1 MAAAATALQTSVN
14 TQVGV
19 SIPSG
24 AADNSHLDVG
34 GGNWSTGAPAQQ
46 NPAVVEPRPDAPGG
60 LGFAS
65 GAFHAATPNINA
77 NGYLP
82 VAQNYLVTGNVNWAR
97 QTVQAAFD
105 DFAQRIDNNGDAY
118 VSTPEIVGTPNY
130 YLTAFRYSAL
140 EAQATTLQNIDPLVL
155 DLDGDGIELTS
166 WIETNIFFD
175 TLGDGKLHQ
184 TGWVADHDGILALD
198 LDGNGKI
205 DSIKETISVHYNGGS
220 FADGIAALASLAQ
233 PGATSFSRATSL
245 TNAATGRLY
254 FDDLRVWVDANH
266 DAKTDAGELKTLG
279 ELGVASISLAGAGNK
294 GENIAGNDILNR
306 TTFAKTDGTTGQV
319 ASVDFQVEGAAI
331 TTSNLGGATVI
342 KSEGSASVTSYVVT
356 DGAGHSLD
364 ASSFTLADGTHPNAF
379 YSTTGNDSFLVDAT
393 DTRSYWLGGGSGSL
407 TLRGGAG
414 NDVLIINAATA
425 QANID
430 GGGGFDIVKVNDTR
444 GVTLDLAAAHVEEA
458 IGDIGDDV
466 LNASGMTANAFLDG
480 AGGNDILIGGIAND
494 AIGGGAGDDYI
505 DGGRGNDILRGGDG
519 RDLIFGGDGDDL
531 VFGEGGDDTLVGG
544 AVSGTSGANMLE
556 GDEGN
561 DLLIG
566 TGGYTVARY
575 RGSFSEYSFTR
586 NADGTF
592 TIADSQAGRDGTDTL
607 KDISALEFADI
618 SQIPVN
624 ASLPNYGYGMPVN
637 DRVEVS
643 GPGPYVIA
651 AANLLGNDKNY
662 AGLSLSIRELL
673 DVNGNAIARGASGAV
688 VGGVAAL
695 SADGGAIT
703 FTPTAGFTGVM
714 KFKYHISDSA
724 GKTGALVQ
732 QVGTTNT
739 AEVTGTVYLNTP
751 DQPTEELFDQQWYL
765 PETNIL
771 PVWKDY
777 TGAGVRVAVFDP
789 SGNADLTH
797 QDLAANAGDS
807 TKVNGNTGVEKYGS
821 HATLVA
827 GVIGAARDGR
837 GVVGVAYN
845 ANISSI
851 AIPTDSSAN
860 LNNLRLWKNYDVV
873 NNSWNIAPAFADS
886 FLKYPDYEG
895 AYLDAV
901 NLGRGGK
908 GTILVFAAGN
918 DRTTR
923 NTNDLNETNS
933 LYGITVAGINAK
945 TDLASLTIGP
955 NPFSTRGE
963 TILVSAPGSNITSTG
978 ELVTSSTGTVFGS
991 DYATAEGTSFA
1002 TPIVSGI
1009 AALMLEANPN
1019 LGYRDVQDILAY
1031 SARKVN
1037 DPTTSW
1043 QTNLAKNWNGG
1054 GLHYSRDYGF
1064 GEVDARAAV
1073 RLAETW
1079 QGQKTISN
1087 LMTTSWAG
1095 SQTATVG
1102 NGAHVVINSSG
1113 ASFTYTN
1120 IFPISYAPSVSGM
1133 HVEHVEAYVDL
1144 DVDAYPLN
1152 DIKVILEPIH
1162 PTVSTLNWYGTVYS
1176 LTNYNYV
1183 DSQASVLLDGEQSVP
1198 TNAAYVTSA
1207 DGHRHLQFVYGSVKY
1222 RGEDPGSDPWVLR
1235 IVRNS
1240 TGQEVAPAANW
1251 SIRFV
1256 GSSASDPQQWI
1267 FTDEYGGGAS
1277 ITPVTGTDSFN
1288 AAAATG
1294 DNVIDLRA
1302 GTSDSLID
1310 GKTVTVNGNLGK
1322 GFGGDGNDVL
1332 IANAFGDELD
1342 GGRGNDQFFGGAGN
1356 DALDGGQG
1364 NDILTGGG
1372 GYDTYEFD
1380 AKGGQDVIVNG
1391 VATNAGPSGE
1401 LAMGGGVS
1409 LFDLRFMRSGNDLV
1423 ITVIGA
1429 ESRVAVRD
1437 WFAGA
1442 YAQLTKLTF
1451 SDGSQ
1456 IGASAIAALAT
1467 LADAPSGVIENAGN
1481 IALVAAGN
1489 NYGLY
1494 GKDGSGNPTTGPL
1507 LRYQGGAVTAGQF
1520 SGWSP
1525 VAAAQTAS
1533 GYVAALRS
1541 ADAASYSI
1549 WSVDAGGNYVTSVDI
1564 EKNDPRLWS
1573 YETQFNFDLG
1583 GDGKI
1588 GAPLSPSGVIEN
1600 AGNVAL
1606 VAAGGYY
1613 GLYGMDGG
1621 GNPTRGPLLRYQ
1633 GAAVTAGQFSGWSP
1647 AAAEKTASG
1656 YVAAFRS
1663 ADHTSFSIW
1672 SVDADGNYISNVGV
1686 EDNDPGLWSYETQFD
1701 FDLDGDGRI
1710 GAPISPSGVIE
1721 NTGNVALVTVSGY
1734 YWLYG
1739 RDGAG
1744 NPTTGPVLRYQGAGV
1759 TPGQFPG
1766 WSLVAAE
1773 QTASGYVTA
1782 FWSADLTSF
1791 SIWSVA
1797 ADGNYLSHVGVAEND
1812 PGLWSYETQLSF
1824 DLDGDGKIGA
1834 PISPSGVIENTGNV
1848 ALVMVS
1854 GYYWLYGRDGAGN
1867 PTTGPV
1873 LRYQGAGVTP
1883 GQFSGWSL
1891 VAAEQTASGYLA
1903 AFRNAALTSFS
1914 IWSVDA
1920 DGNYVSNVG
1929 VEANDPG
1936 LWSYETQFSF
1946 DLDGDGNIGAPI
1958 SPSDVIENAGNVAL
1972 VTVGGYYWLYG
1983 RDGAGNPTT
1992 GPVLR
1997 HQGAGVTPGQFSG
2010 WSLVGAEATANG
2022 YEVALQSTEKQFLIW
2037 NVDKRGNYQS
2047 SVELGGARDNADGSG
2062 GLFLQ
2067 GDDLTIT
2074 LSQTRST
2081 VTTAAGNAFTV
2092 GGHGSESIT
2101 AFGLTDETFIFT
2113 PGAGQDILYGF
2124 VAGGGTGHD
2133 TLQFDASAFGAGLT
2147 AADQN
2152 ADWQALL
2159 AHTADNAAGSAV
2171 ITDVF
2176 GDSIILSGLSKA
2188 SLTASDVRFV

>member
-34 GGNWSTGAPAQQ
+34 GGNWSNGAPSQQ
-46 NPAVVEPRPDAPGG
+46 NPAFVEPRPDAPGG

-97 QTVQAAFD
+97 QTVQAAVD
-105 DFAQRIDNNGDAY
+105 DFWRRIDSDGGDGDVYVGPNGM
-118 VSTPEIVGTPNY
+118 SLSWIP
-130 YLTAFRYSAL
+130 LRYSAL
-140 EAQATTLQNIDPLVL
+140 EAQAAALQNIDPLVL

-166 WIETNIFFD
+166 WIEQNIFFD

-198 LDGNGKI
+198 LNGNGRI
-205 DSIKETISVHYNGGS
+205 DSIKETISVRFNGGS

-254 FDDLRVWVDANH
+254 FDDLRVWVDADH
-266 DAKTDAGELKTLG
+266 DAQTDAGELKTLD
-279 ELGVASISLAGAGNK
+279 ELGIASISLVGAGNK
-294 GENIAGNDILNR
+294 GETIAGNDILNR
-306 TTFAKTDGTTGQV
+306 TTFTRTNGTTGQI

-331 TTSNLGGATVI
+331 TTSNLSGATVI

-356 DGAGHSLD
+356 DGAGHSIN

-379 YSTTGNDSFLVDAT
+379 YSTTGNDSFLVDAS

-444 GVTLDLAAAHVEEA
+444 GVTLDLVAAYVEEA

-466 LNASGMTANAFLDG
+466 FNASGMTANAFLDG

-519 RDLIFGGDGDDL
+519 RDLIFGDDGDDL
-531 VFGEGGDDTLVGG
+531 VFGEGGDDTLVSG

-673 DVNGNAIARGASGAV
+673 DANGNAIARGASGAV

-714 KFKYHISDSA
+714 KFKYHVSDSA
-724 GKTGALVQ
+724 GKTGAIVQ

-751 DQPTEELFDQQWYL
+751 DLSSEERFDQQWYL
-765 PETNIL
+765 PEVNVL
-771 PVWKDY
+771 AVWRDY
-777 TGAGVRVAVFDP
+777 TGAGVNVAVFDP
-789 SGNADLTH
+789 TGNVDRTH
-797 QDLAANAGDS
+797 PDLAANAGDS
-807 TKVNGNTGVEKYGS
+807 IKLNGNPGVEKYGA

-827 GVIGAARDGR
+827 GVIGAARDGE
-837 GVVGVAYN
+837 GVIGVAYD
-845 ANISSI
+845 ATISSV
-851 AIPTDSSAN
+851 ALSTN
-860 LNNLRLWKNYDVV
+860 LAVSINNLYLWKNYDIV
-873 NNSWNIAPAFADS
+873 NNSWGISPAFADS
-886 FLKYPDYEG
+886 FL
-895 AYLDAV
+895 ANSNYLQTYIDAV
-901 NLGRGGK
+901 GEGRNGK
-908 GTILVFAAGN
+908 GTILVFGAGN
-918 DRTTR
+918 DRAMR
-923 NTNDLNETNS
+923 NTNDQNETNS
-933 LYGITVAGINAK
+933 LYGVTVAGINAQ
-945 TDLASLTIGP
+945 TDLSSLTIAPG
-955 NPFSTRGE
+955 PFSTRGE
-963 TILVSAPGSNITSTG
+963 TILVSAPGSNIVSTS
-978 ELVTSSTGTVFGS
+978 ELLTSSTGTAFGS

-1002 TPIVSGI
+1002 TPIVSGVV
-1009 AALMLEANPN
+1009 ALMLEANPD
-1019 LGYRDVQDILAY
+1019 LGYRDVQDILTY

-1037 DPTTSW
+1037 DSATTW

-1064 GEVDARAAV
+1064 GEIDARAAV

-1079 QGQKTISN
+1079 QGQKTYDN
-1087 LMTTSWAG
+1087 LWHSDWAAG
-1095 SQTATVG
+1095 QTATFT
-1102 NGAHVVINSSG
+1102 NSVTRHETF
-1113 ASFTYTN
+1113 FTSTTYSTA
-1120 IFPISYAPSVSGM
+1120 FQVSYAPFVTGVQ
-1133 HVEHVEAYVDL
+1133 VEHIEIYLDL
-1144 DVDAYPLN
+1144 DIDAYPLN
-1152 DIKVILEPIH
+1152 DIRVILEPFHQMHTTSFSNLVPGNRTDTI
-1162 PTVSTLNWYGTVYS
+1162 T
-1176 LTNYNYV
+1176 YNYV
-1183 DSQASVLLDGEQSVP
+1183 DSQASILLDGEQSIP
-1198 TNAAYVTSA
+1198 SDASYITGA

-1235 IVRNS
+1235 IIRNS
-1240 TGQEVAPAANW
+1240 TGQEVTPSANW
-1251 SIRFV
+1251 SIRFF
-1256 GSSASDPQQWI
+1256 GASASDQQQWI
-1267 FTDEYGGGAS
+1267 FTDEYAGGAS
-1277 ITPVTGTDSFN
+1277 ITPVSNADSFN

-1294 DNVIDLRA
+1294 NNTIDLRG
-1302 GTSDSLID
+1302 GTSNSLIN
-1310 GKTVTVNGNLGK
+1310 GKAVTLNGDLAK

-1332 IANAFGDELD
+1332 IANAFGNELD
-1342 GGRGNDQFFGGAGN
+1342 GGRGNDQLFGGVGN
-1356 DALDGGQG
+1356 DTLDGGQG

-1549 WSVDAGGNYVTSVDI
+1549 WSVDAGGNYVTSVGI

-1606 VAAGGYY
+1606 VAVGGYY
-1613 GLYGMDGG
+1613 GLYGMDGA
-1621 GNPTRGPLLRYQ
+1621 GNPTRGPLLRY
-1633 GAAVTAGQFSGWSP
+1633 
-1647 AAAEKTASG
+1647 
-1656 YVAAFRS
+1656 
-1663 ADHTSFSIW
+1663 
-1672 SVDADGNYISNVGV
+1672 
-1686 EDNDPGLWSYETQFD
+1686 
-1701 FDLDGDGRI
+1701 
-1710 GAPISPSGVIE
+1710 
-1721 NTGNVALVTVSGY
+1721 
-1734 YWLYG
+1734 
-1739 RDGAG
+1739 
-1744 NPTTGPVLRYQGAGV
+1744 
-1759 TPGQFPG
+1759 
-1766 WSLVAAE
+1766 
-1773 QTASGYVTA
+1773 
-1782 FWSADLTSF
+1782 
-1791 SIWSVA
+1791 
-1797 ADGNYLSHVGVAEND
+1797 
-1812 PGLWSYETQLSF
+1812 
-1824 DLDGDGKIGA
+1824 
-1834 PISPSGVIENTGNV
+1834 
-1848 ALVMVS
+1848 
-1854 GYYWLYGRDGAGN
+1854 
-1867 PTTGPV
+1867 
-1873 LRYQGAGVTP
+1873 
-1883 GQFSGWSL
+1883 
-1891 VAAEQTASGYLA
+1891 
-1903 AFRNAALTSFS
+1903 
-1914 IWSVDA
+1914 
-1920 DGNYVSNVG
+1920 
-1929 VEANDPG
+1929 
-1936 LWSYETQFSF
+1936 
-1946 DLDGDGNIGAPI
+1946 
-1958 SPSDVIENAGNVAL
+1958 
-1972 VTVGGYYWLYG
+1972 
-1983 RDGAGNPTT
+1983 
-1992 GPVLR
+1992 
-1997 HQGAGVTPGQFSG
+1997 
-2010 WSLVGAEATANG
+2010 
-2022 YEVALQSTEKQFLIW
+2022 
-2037 NVDKRGNYQS
+2037 
-2047 SVELGGARDNADGSG
+2047 
-2062 GLFLQ
+2062 
-2067 GDDLTIT
+2067 
-2074 LSQTRST
+2074 
-2081 VTTAAGNAFTV
+2081 
-2092 GGHGSESIT
+2092 
-2101 AFGLTDETFIFT
+2101 
-2113 PGAGQDILYGF
+2113 
-2124 VAGGGTGHD
+2124 
-2133 TLQFDASAFGAGLT
+2133 
-2147 AADQN
+2147 
-2152 ADWQALL
+2152 
-2159 AHTADNAAGSAV
+2159 
-2171 ITDVF
+2171 
-2176 GDSIILSGLSKA
+2176 
-2188 SLTASDVRFV
+2188 

>member
-1 MAAAATALQTSVN
+1 MSPTLTDPQPN
-14 TQVGV
+14 
-19 SIPSG
+19 
-24 AADNSHLDVG
+24 
-34 GGNWSTGAPAQQ
+34 
-46 NPAVVEPRPDAPGG
+46 APGG
-60 LGFAS
+60 YGIVSGS
-65 GAFHAATPNINA
+65 GAFTASTPDINID
-77 NGYLP
+77 GIEP
-82 VAQNYLVTGNVNWAR
+82 VARNYIVTGNVNPAR
-97 QTVQAAFD
+97 QTTQSKSSNVARRLDQGKNSASGVV
-105 DFAQRIDNNGDAY
+105 NGVRFSLSYISNSDK
-118 VSTPEIVGTPNY
+118 
-130 YLTAFRYSAL
+130 
-140 EAQATTLQNIDPLVL
+140 IDPLVL
-155 DLDGDGIELTS
+155 DLNGDGITLSDWVSQTVLF
-166 WIETNIFFD
+166 NV
-175 TLGDGKLHQ
+175 LGDGRLHQ
-184 TGWVADHDGILALD
+184 MGWAVGGDGILALD
-198 LDGNGKI
+198 LNGNGVI
-205 DSIKETISVHYNGGS
+205 DNITETISAQFDWVS
-220 FADGIAALASLAQ
+220 FNDSLDALASLAQ
-233 PGATSFSRATSL
+233 PGAAAFSRATSDI
-245 TNAATGRLY
+245 NWRTGNSY
-254 FDDLRVWVDANH
+254 FDDLRVWVDANE
-266 DAKTDAGELKTLG
+266 DGVTDPGELKTLD
-279 ELGVASISLAGAGNK
+279 ELGITSISLQGTGNQ
-294 GENIAGNDILNR
+294 GETIADNDIVNR
-306 TTFAKTDGTTGQV
+306 TSFTRANGATGEV
-319 ASVDFQVEGAAI
+319 ASVDFEVNSAGA
-331 TTSNLGGATVI
+331 TLTQLPGATVVRAYGA
-342 KSEGSASVTSYVVT
+342 ETVTSYVVT
-356 DGAGHSLD
+356 DNAGHSID
-364 ASSFTLADGTHPNAF
+364 VSNFTLADGTHPDSF
-379 YSTTGNDSFLVDAT
+379 YSTTGDDVFFADPD
-393 DTRSYWLGGGSGSL
+393 DTRSYWLGGGTGSL
-407 TLRGGAG
+407 TLFGGAG
-414 NDVLIINAATA
+414 DDLLFINAATA

-430 GGGGFDIVKVNDTR
+430 GGGGFDIVKVNDTL

-458 IGDIGDDV
+458 IGDDGDDV
-466 LNASGMTANAFLDG
+466 FNASGMSSNAFLDG
-480 AGGNDILIGGIAND
+480 AGGNDILIGGIADD
-494 AIGGGAGDDYI
+494 AITGNTGDDYI
-505 DGGRGNDILRGGDG
+505 DGGAGNDVLRGGDG
-519 RDLIFGGDGDDL
+519 SDLIFGNEGDDI
-531 VFGEGGDDTLVGG
+531 VYGEGGDDILVGG
-544 AVSGTSGANMLE
+544 AVSGPDGANMLE
-556 GDEGN
+556 GDEG
-561 DLLIG
+561 DDFLIG
-566 TGGYTVARY
+566 TGGYSVASY
-575 RGSFSEYSFTR
+575 RGSF
-586 NADGTF
+586 ADYTVTQNEDWTF
-592 TIADSQAGRDGTDTL
+592 TVADRHADRDGTDTL
-607 KDISALEFADI
+607 KDISTLNFADI
-618 SQIPVN
+618 TNVALDP
-624 ASLPNYGYGMPVN
+624 SLSTYGLTLPAN
-637 DRVEVS
+637 DRIDVS
-643 GPGPYVIA
+643 SIGPYVISA
-651 AANLLGNDKNY
+651 GVVLANDKNM
-662 AGLSLSIRELL
+662 AGRSLSIRQLL
-673 DVNGNAIARGASGAV
+673 DVNGNPIVRGAIGAAI
-688 VGGVAAL
+688 GGTVAL
-695 SADGGAIT
+695 STDGATIT
-703 FTPTAGFTGVM
+703 FTPETGFTGVM
-714 KFKYHISDSA
+714 KFKY
-724 GKTGALVQ
+724 LVQ
-732 QVGTTNT
+732 DSTGQTGLYAQQAGTSNM
-739 AEVTGTVYLNTP
+739 AEMAGTVFLDTP
-751 DQPTEELFDQQWYL
+751 DHPTDEMFDAQWYL
-765 PETNIL
+765 PEINVL
-771 PVWKDY
+771 PIWEDY
-777 TGAGVRVAVFDP
+777 TGAGVSIAVFDA
-789 SGNADLTH
+789 SGNVDLTH
-797 QDLAANAGDS
+797 PDLATNAGNSFKIDGS
-807 TKVNGNTGVEKYGS
+807 PGVDQYGM

-827 GVIGAARDGR
+827 GVIGAERNGE
-837 GVVGVAYN
+837 GVVGVAYD
-845 ANISSI
+845 ATISSV
-851 AIPTDSSAN
+851 AIPTDFVDPDYID
-860 LNNLRLWKNYDVV
+860 LTRWRNYDVV
-873 NNSWNIAPAFADS
+873 NNSWTMNPAFVDNFLTNPYYENAYDS
-886 FLKYPDYEG
+886 
-895 AYLDAV
+895 AV
-901 NLGRGGK
+901 RYGRGGK
-908 GTILVFAAGN
+908 GTVLVFAAGN
-918 DRTTR
+918 DRGAR

-945 TDLASLTIGP
+945 TDLSTLTVAP
-955 NPFSTRGE
+955 QPFSTQGE
-963 TILVSAPGSNITSTG
+963 TILVSAPGSNIASTS
-978 ELVTSSTGTVFGS
+978 EILTSSTGTVFGS

-1002 TPIVSGI
+1002 TPIVSGV

-1031 SARKVN
+1031 SARKVS
-1037 DPTTSW
+1037 DPATSW
-1043 QTNLAKNWNGG
+1043 QINLATNWNGG

-1079 QGQKTISN
+1079 QGQKTANNI
-1087 LMTTSWAG
+1087 LGRDAV
-1095 SQTATVG
+1095 SQTGTFG
-1102 NGAHVVINSSG
+1102 NGAHLVEDYGLFYLWGSYVLLPIGAHVEYSS
-1113 ASFTYTN
+1113 SFTA
-1120 IFPISYAPSVSGM
+1120 SYVTPASDVTT
-1133 HVEHVEAYVDL
+1133 EHVMIYVDL
-1144 DVDAYPLN
+1144 DVDVYPIESLE
-1152 DIKVILEPIH
+1152 VIYEPL
-1162 PTVSTLNWYGTVYS
+1162 VASGASFDYNGTPYS
-1176 LTNYNYV
+1176 ATNYTYD
-1183 DSQASVLLDGEQSVP
+1183 DSRRSILLDGEQLVSGQSSFS
-1198 TNAAYVTSA
+1198 TGA
-1207 DGHRHLQFVYGSVKY
+1207 DGHRHLNFAFGSAKY
-1222 RGEDPGSDPWVLR
+1222 RGEDWNGDEQWVLR
-1235 IVRNS
+1235 VFSN
-1240 TGQEVAPAANW
+1240 GQEVAPSTNW
-1251 SIRFV
+1251 RIRAF
-1256 GSSASDPQQWI
+1256 GASDAAPRQWI
-1267 FTDEYGGGAS
+1267 FTDELSSGS
-1277 ITPVTGTDSFN
+1277 WITPQTSSDSFN
-1288 AAAATG
+1288 ASAATG
-1294 DNVIDLRA
+1294 NNIIDLR
-1302 GTSDSLID
+1302 GGSTDSTIN
-1310 GKTVTVNGNLGK
+1310 GWNVAVNGDLAK

-1342 GGRGNDQFFGGAGN
+1342 GGRGNDQLFGGAGN
-1356 DALDGGQG
+1356 DTLDGGQG

-1533 GYVAALRS
+1533 GYMVALQS
-1541 ADAASYSI
+1541 ADTASYSI
-1549 WSVDAGGNYVTSVDI
+1549 WSVDAGGNCVTSVGI

-1600 AGNVAL
+1600 AGNIAL
-1606 VAAGGYY
+1606 VALGGYY
-1613 GLYGMDGG
+1613 GLYGMDSA
-1621 GNPTRGPLLRYQ
+1621 GNPTTGPLLRYQ
-1633 GAAVTAGQFSGWSP
+1633 GADVTEGQFSGWSP

-1663 ADHTSFSIW
+1663 ADSTSFSIW
-1672 SVDADGNYISNVGV
+1672 NVDADGNHLSHVGV
-1686 EDNDPGLWSYETQFD
+1686 DESDPGLWSYETQFD
-1701 FDLDGDGRI
+1701 FDLDGDGKV
-1710 GAPISPSGVIE
+1710 GAPVSPSGVIE

-1744 NPTTGPVLRYQGAGV
+1744 NPTTGPVLRYQGPGV

-1782 FWSADLTSF
+1782 FRSADLTSF

-1797 ADGNYLSHVGVAEND
+1797 ADGNYVSNVGVAEND

-1848 ALVMVS
+1848 ALVTVS
-1854 GYYWLYGRDGAGN
+1854 GYYWFYGRDGAGN

-1891 VAAEQTASGYLA
+1891 AAAEQTASGYVA
-1903 AFRNAALTSFS
+1903 AFRNADLTSFS

-1920 DGNYVSNVG
+1920 GGNYVSNVG

-1936 LWSYETQFSF
+1936 LWSYETQLGF
-1946 DLDGDGNIGAPI
+1946 DLDGDGKIGAPV
-1958 SPSDVIENAGNVAL
+1958 SPSGVVENTGNVAL

-1983 RDGAGNPTT
+1983 RDGAGTPTT

-1997 HQGAGVTPGQFSG
+1997 YQGAGVTPGQFPG

-2037 NVDKRGNYQS
+2037 NVDKSGNYRS
-2047 SVELGGARDNADGSG
+2047 SAELGGARDNADGSG

-2074 LSQTRST
+2074 LSPTQST
-2081 VTTAAGNAFTV
+2081 VTTAAGNAFTF

-2101 AFGLTDETFIFT
+2101 AFGLTDETFVFT

-2133 TLQFDASAFGAGLT
+2133 TLQFEASAFGAGLT